1 MSITHVLP
9 NRARTNLLPY
19 LGPPL
24 MFCKKSILTNQILFK
39 TFASVFFI
47 ELFLIPL
54 AAAQDQEEVSLVVT
68 VAYSQQLAQNVFF
81 IDGVPAPS
89 MTFQRGVTYV
99 FDLSS
104 PTLKQHPFALSE
116 SFNGTHSGGQP
127 YTTSVVTGGQ
137 HGMEGAFTAFTPH
150 SDTAQNIFF
159 YCATHGLMGGS
170 AYPTVTGKVGAIF
183 ASSYSTFDQSLSV
196 PRVFVNTTP
205 PQIYSLTLG
214 LNSGNS
220 ELDIIEATPGRISPF
235 AFPDTIQSAFDVSTN
250 ELSVKRVEVSGSIYD
265 VRMTLSGSQ
274 LIIKEIIRLEEAGQI
289 SDVVTNGSN
298 ATSPND
304 SYSDGSYGY

>member
-1 MSITHVLP
+1 MLP
-9 NRARTNLLPY
+9 NGAQINLLTY

-24 MFCKKSILTNQILFK
+24 MFYLKTVLTTKISFK

-47 ELFLIPL
+47 ELILIPL

-68 VAYSQQLAQNVFF
+68 VAYSQQLAQNVFY

-104 PTLKQHPFALSE
+104 PTLKQHPFVLSE

-127 YTTSVVTGGQ
+127 YTTSVVTVGQ
-137 HGMEGAFTAFTPH
+137 HGTEGAFTAFTPH

-159 YCATHGLMGGS
+159 FCATHGLMGGS
-170 AYPTVTGKVGAIF
+170 AYPTVIGNVEPIF
-183 ASSYSTFDQSLSV
+183 ASSYNTFDKSLSV

-205 PQIYSLTLG
+205 PQIYSLTLK

-220 ELDIIEATPGRISPF
+220 ELEIIEASRGLISPF
-235 AFPDTIQSAFDVSTN
+235 AFPDTIQSVFDFSTN

-274 LIIKEIIRLEEAGQI
+274 LIIKEIIRLEEAGQVG
-289 SDVVTNGSN
+289 DAVTNGSN
-298 ATSPND
+298 ATSPSD

>member
-1 MSITHVLP
+1 MLP
-9 NRARTNLLPY
+9 SGARINLLTY

-24 MFCKKSILTNQILFK
+24 MFYKKTVLITKILFK
-39 TFASVFFI
+39 TIASIFFI

-68 VAYSQQLAQNVFF
+68 VAYSQQLAQNVFH

-104 PTLKQHPFALSE
+104 PTLGQHPFALSE

-137 HGMEGAFTAFTPH
+137 HGTEGAFTAFTPH
-150 SDTAQNIFF
+150 SDMGQNIFF

-170 AYPTVTGKVGAIF
+170 AYPTVTGNVGAIF
-183 ASSYSTFDQSLSV
+183 ASSYRTFDQSLSV

-205 PQIYSLTLG
+205 PQIYSLTAR
-214 LNSGNS
+214 LNSGHS
-220 ELDIIEATPGRISPF
+220 ELDIIEATPGLISPF
-235 AFPDTIQSAFDVSTN
+235 AFPDAIQSAFDVNTN
-250 ELSVKRVEVSGSIYD
+250 ELSV
-265 VRMTLSGSQ
+265 
-274 LIIKEIIRLEEAGQI
+274 
-289 SDVVTNGSN
+289 
-298 ATSPND
+298 
-304 SYSDGSYGY
+304 

>member
-1 MSITHVLP
+1 MLSNGAQTY
-9 NRARTNLLPY
+9 LLTY

-24 MFCKKSILTNQILFK
+24 MFHLKTVPTTKLLFK
-39 TFASVFFI
+39 TLGSIFFI
-47 ELFLIPL
+47 KLILVPS
-54 AAAQDQEEVSLVVT
+54 AAAQDQEEVPLVVT
-68 VAYSQQLAQNVFF
+68 VAYSQQLAQNVFY
-81 IDGVPAPS
+81 INGVSAPS

-116 SFNGTHSGGQP
+116 NFNGTHSGGQP
-127 YTTSVVTGGQ
+127 FTTSVVTVGQ
-137 HGMEGAFTAFTPH
+137 HGTEGAFTAFTPH

-170 AYPTVTGKVGAIF
+170 AYPTVSGDVEAIF
-183 ASSYSTFDQSLSV
+183 ASSYSTFDKSLSV

-205 PQIYSLTLG
+205 PQIYSLTLR

-220 ELDIIEATPGRISPF
+220 ELDIIEATPGLISPF
-235 AFPDTIQSAFDVSTN
+235 AFPDIIQSAFDVSTN

-265 VRMTLSGSQ
+265 VRMTLRGSQ
-274 LIIKEIIRLEEAGQI
+274 LVIKEIIRLEEAGQI
-289 SDVVTNGSN
+289 SDVVTNGSD
-298 ATSPND
+298 ATPSN